1 MRFAALEARQGAR
14 LPVNGLRAGAPLQ
27 RPAGRSSAAH
37 GGRWSRRDVGR
48 FSLTPS
54 PSSSSGSDNN
64 SNNGALPSLS
74 RRSGLQKG
82 REGRFEAVGVA
93 SDSAPNRSVSS
104 QGWFQTY
111 LKVSNIFANLFPVWT
126 VLAAGAGLAN
136 PALFSWLSTQYFTLG
151 LAILMFSMGITLT
164 LSDFKRVMS
173 KPGPVTINFLCCY
186 VMMPLLGLLL
196 GRAFNLSAP
205 IVAGLVLVGSIN
217 GGQASNLCTYIARG
231 DVALSVVMTTS
242 TTIGTIFMT
251 PLIAKV
257 LLGTIVPVDA
267 VGVAVSAMQV
277 VLLPIV
283 LGVALNS
290 AAPKFC
296 RQVEPLCPTIGVTST
311 VLLVG
316 ASVAGC
322 AQAIKNS
329 GWALQIVVMLLHLV
343 GGAAGYWLCR
353 VCKFGETV
361 SRTTAI
367 ETSMKSSAFGVLLA
381 TLHFGDYL
389 VRVPSAVSV
398 VWMAIMGS
406 SMAVMWQFMPVK
418 DLGDDQEEE

>member
-1 MRFAALEARQGAR
+1 MACGPRKVACQRTVVRPPAKADERRGVRAR
-14 LPVNGLRAGAPLQ
+14 
-27 RPAGRSSAAH
+27 
-37 GGRWSRRDVGR
+37 
-48 FSLTPS
+48 SL
-54 PSSSSGSDNN
+54 SSSGS
-64 SNNGALPSLS
+64 STESLFD
-74 RRSGLQKG
+74 L
-82 REGRFEAVGVA
+82 
-93 SDSAPNRSVSS
+93 
-104 QGWFQTY
+104 Y

-126 VLAAGAGLAN
+126 VLAAAAGLAN
-136 PALFSWLSTQYFTLG
+136 PGLFSWLSTSYFTVGLG
-151 LAILMFSMGITLT
+151 ILMFSMGITLT
-164 LSDFKRVMS
+164 LEDFKRVLS
-173 KPGPVTINFLCCY
+173 KPGPVTINFICCY
-186 VMMPLLGLLL
+186 VLMPLLGLAL
-196 GRAFNLSAP
+196 GKAFATSPP

-242 TTIGTIFMT
+242 TTLGTIFMT
-251 PLIAKV
+251 PLIAKL

-267 VGVAVSAMQV
+267 VGVAISAMQV

-283 LGVALNS
+283 LGVCLNS

-296 RQVEPLCPTIGVTST
+296 RKVEPLCPTIGVTST

-361 SRTTAI
+361 CRTTAI
-367 ETSMKSSAFGVLLA
+367 ETAMKSSAFGVLLA

-406 SMAVMWQFMPVK
+406 SMAVVWQFIPVK
-418 DLGDDQEEE
+418 DGE

>member
-1 MRFAALEARQGAR
+1 MAFASGVARGKAALGRKRFQTHT
-14 LPVNGLRAGAPLQ
+14 GAPSLDVS
-27 RPAGRSSAAH
+27 RPRREIRGDKKASSPLVRVLA
-37 GGRWSRRDVGR
+37 
-48 FSLTPS
+48 
-54 PSSSSGSDNN
+54 SSSSIPASAPGS
-64 SNNGALPSLS
+64 SGPPFLP
-74 RRSGLQKG
+74 RSPL
-82 REGRFEAVGVA
+82 REGLLPKTNLKTRSLQAEASENGGA
-93 SDSAPNRSVSS
+93 
-104 QGWFQTY
+104 GWLQTY
-111 LKVSNIFANLFPVWT
+111 LKFSNIFANMFPVWT
-126 VLAAGAGLAN
+126 VMAAVLGLRN
-136 PALFSWLSTQYFTLG
+136 PSLFSWLTTQYFTLG

-164 LSDFKRVMS
+164 PSDFKRVMS

-196 GRAFNLSAP
+196 GRVFNLSAP

-242 TTIGTIFMT
+242 TTLGTMFMT

-267 VGVAVSAMQV
+267 IGVAISALQV
-277 VLLPIV
+277 VLLPIF

-296 RQVEPLCPTIGVTST
+296 RKVEPLCPTVGVTST

-322 AQAIKNS
+322 SQAIRNA
-329 GWALQIVVMLLHLV
+329 GLGLQLAVMLLHLV

-353 VCKFGETV
+353 VCKFKEIV
-361 SRTTAI
+361 CRTTAI
-367 ETSMKSSAFGVLLA
+367 ETAMKSSAFGVLLA
-381 TLHFGDYL
+381 TLHFSDYL
-389 VRVPSAVSV
+389 ARVPSAVSV

-406 SMAVMWQFMPVK
+406 CMAVVWQFIPIK
-418 DLGDDQEEE
+418 DEEE

>member
-1 MRFAALEARQGAR
+1 MLPKTNLKTRSLQAEASENGPQG
-14 LPVNGLRAGAPLQ
+14 GGAGWL
-27 RPAGRSSAAH
+27 
-37 GGRWSRRDVGR
+37 
-48 FSLTPS
+48 
-54 PSSSSGSDNN
+54 
-64 SNNGALPSLS
+64 
-74 RRSGLQKG
+74 
-82 REGRFEAVGVA
+82 
-93 SDSAPNRSVSS
+93 
-104 QGWFQTY
+104 QTY
-111 LKVSNIFANLFPVWT
+111 KKFSNIFANMFPVWT
-126 VLAAGAGLAN
+126 IMAAILGLRN
-136 PALFSWLSTQYFTLG
+136 PSLFSWLTTQYFTAG

-173 KPGPVTINFLCCY
+173 KPGPVSINFLCCY

-196 GRAFNLSAP
+196 GRVFNLSAP

-242 TTIGTIFMT
+242 TTLGTMFMT

-267 VGVAVSAMQV
+267 IGVAISALQV
-277 VLLPIV
+277 VLLPIF

-290 AAPKFC
+290 TAPQFC
-296 RQVEPLCPTIGVTST
+296 RKVEPLCPTIGVTST

-322 AQAIKNS
+322 SEAIKNA
-329 GWALQIVVMLLHLV
+329 GLGLQLAVMLLHLV

-353 VCKFGETV
+353 VCKFKEIV
-361 SRTTAI
+361 CRTTAI
-367 ETSMKSSAFGVLLA
+367 ETAMKSSAFGVLLA
-381 TLHFGDYL
+381 TLHFSDYL
-389 VRVPSAVSV
+389 ARVPSAVSV

-406 SMAVMWQFMPVK
+406 CMAVVWQFIPIK
-418 DLGDDQEEE
+418 DEDEE

>member
-1 MRFAALEARQGAR
+1 MPTTKGF
-14 LPVNGLRAGAPLQ
+14 
-27 RPAGRSSAAH
+27 
-37 GGRWSRRDVGR
+37 
-48 FSLTPS
+48 
-54 PSSSSGSDNN
+54 
-64 SNNGALPSLS
+64 LPSVSPRCSVSALGQRHLRRARDKAVLALAS
-74 RRSGLQKG
+74 RRSERRTTPINNNSRPVLLAEKQQ
-82 REGRFEAVGVA
+82 EGVRGSTLRAA
-93 SDSAPNRSVSS
+93 NSS
-104 QGWFQTY
+104 PKETESRLFQTY
-111 LKVSNIFANLFPVWT
+111 LKVSNVFANLFPIWT
-126 VLAAGAGLAN
+126 VAAAAAGLAN
-136 PALFSWLSTQYFTLG
+136 PSLFSWLTTSYFTAGLG
-151 LAILMFSMGITLT
+151 ILMFSMGITLT
-164 LSDFKRVMS
+164 LQDFKRVLS

-186 VMMPLLGLLL
+186 VLMPLLGLAL
-196 GRAFNLSAP
+196 GKAFALSPP

-242 TTIGTIFMT
+242 TTLGTIFMT

-277 VLLPIV
+277 VLLPII
-283 LGVALNS
+283 LGVCLNS
-290 AAPKFC
+290 TAPKFC

-322 AQAIKNS
+322 AQAIKNA
-329 GWALQIVVMLLHLV
+329 GWGLQIVVMLLHLI

-353 VCKFGETV
+353 ICKFGETT

-367 ETSMKSSAFGVLLA
+367 ETAMKSSAFGVLLA

-406 SMAVMWQFMPVK
+406 SMAVVWQFIPVK
-418 DLGDDQEEE
+418 GE